1 MRKRSTALLAMSG
14 FAFSMSIGVP
24 REARADDSD
33 RSTSWQTVTSIT
45 MVAGVATATLMPRIF
60 YADPETT
67 AGWKA
72 RWHVS
77 VLAPALTNVSLTML
91 NEHALKDAIRS
102 QRPGCNDA
110 NFGSGHC
117 QDFGSLSS
125 HAFLSFAALGQ
136 GTAVFLVDTLKW
148 SDGRFHVGAFVGDV
162 AFPLVFAGITAV
174 GRSAGNWEE
183 SGTVVLSSVGGLVAG
198 GLTGLTYA
206 MLQRPECGYT
216 GALICW

>member
-1 MRKRSTALLAMSG
+1 MRTSSKASLATFGITLALC
-14 FAFSMSIGVP
+14 IGTP
-24 REARADDSD
+24 RDASADDTE

-45 MVAGVATATLMPRIF
+45 MAAGVATTTLMPRIF

-72 RWHVS
+72 RWHIS
-77 VLAPALTNVSLTML
+77 VLAPTLANLSLTML

-102 QRPGCNDA
+102 HRPGCSDE

-125 HAFLSFAALGQ
+125 HAFLSFSAFGQ
-136 GTAVFLVDTLKW
+136 GTAVFLVDTFKW
-148 SDGRFHVGAFVGDV
+148 SDGRFNVGAFVGDV

-174 GRSAGNWEE
+174 GRSAGNWEDG
-183 SGTVVLSSVGGLVAG
+183 GTVVLSSVSGLVIG
-198 GLTGLTYA
+198 GLTGLTYGL
-206 MLQRPECGYT
+206 LQRPECGYT
-216 GALICW
+216 GSLICW

>member
-1 MRKRSTALLAMSG
+1 MRMRSTATLATFGLILATSVL
-14 FAFSMSIGVP
+14 SPS
-24 REARADDSD
+24 EARADDTE

-45 MVAGVATATLMPRIF
+45 MAAGLATATFMPRIF

-72 RWHVS
+72 RWHLS
-77 VLAPALTNVSLTML
+77 VLAPTLANVSLTML

-110 NFGSGHC
+110 NFGTGHC

-136 GTAVFLVDTLKW
+136 GTAVFLVDTFKW
-148 SDGRFHVGAFVGDV
+148 SDGRFNVGAFVGDV

-198 GLTGLTYA
+198 GLTGVTYA
-206 MLQRPECGYT
+206 LLQRPECGYT
-216 GALICW
+216 GALLCW